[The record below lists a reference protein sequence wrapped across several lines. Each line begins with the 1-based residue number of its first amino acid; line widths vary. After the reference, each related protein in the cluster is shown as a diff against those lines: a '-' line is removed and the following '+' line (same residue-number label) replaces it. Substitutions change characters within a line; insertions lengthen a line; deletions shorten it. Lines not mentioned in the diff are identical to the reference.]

1 MIKCANDRLKFL
13 VNRIDAI
20 ITAST
25 VAILLTISSSVIA
38 QQDIVITGQ
47 GIDPQINNAGVPD
60 QVYEAWQGNTL
71 LDIDTSDVNG
81 YYGLKISQNEV
92 KNSLNANNEYS
103 LSHNYPEPYLEK
115 TKLDLVIPD
124 NTTIRIEIFN
134 ILGQRVGRQQSFSVF
149 PGNYWLDI
157 SGLFV
162 NGIYFVRVVSPEH
175 SMVEKTLRLN
185 EYSNIS
191 TSQLTKQ
198 APNNLYNEPLITL
211 LKGTS
216 HNPINKVE
224 EDLTIKVRS
233 IGIIQYKDDEV
244 RVAPKSKILNFKRI
258 RI

>member
-1 MIKCANDRLKFL
+1 
-13 VNRIDAI
+13 
-20 ITAST
+20 
-25 VAILLTISSSVIA
+25 
-38 QQDIVITGQ
+38 
-47 GIDPQINNAGVPD
+47 
-60 QVYEAWQGNTL
+60 